1 MSRLACWI
9 VASHLVDRRDHPA
22 CSCPFRG
29 YNGWHTSIPEENG
42 LNSASSGRAPRVV
55 RTVLLLIFTT
65 GTVACSRSTPAAER
79 GVADARALFAQACA
93 KCHAE
98 DGTGGLPAAA
108 NGPRPVDLTSAE
120 WQRSR
125 SDAEIAE
132 AIKNGRGAMP
142 PFADVLTTD
151 QIDALASYIR
161 ALERR

>member
-1 MSRLACWI
+1 LWI
-9 VASHLVDRRDHPA
+9 DATILPA
-22 CSCPFRG
+22 PVRFAATIDG
-29 YNGWHTSIPEENG
+29 YTSIPEDPS
-42 LNSASSGRAPRVV
+42 LNSPSSGQALRIV
-55 RTVLLLIFTT
+55 RTVLLLTFST
-65 GTVACSRSTPAAER
+65 GTVACSNSTPAAER
-79 GVADARALFAQACA
+79 STSDARALFAQACA

-108 NGPRPVDLTSAE
+108 NGPRPVDLTSAD

-125 SDAEIAE
+125 SDAEIAD

-151 QIDALASYIR
+151 QINALASYIR